1 MLCHIVGAGECTVLP
16 KKAEGDLL
24 IAADGGLDALGD
36 VGILPDLLIGDFDSV
51 KGTLPSGVETV
62 RLPVEK
68 DETDMEAAVRIGL
81 ARAYREFAFY
91 GATGG
96 RPDHTYGNY
105 RLLISLAK
113 RGMRA
118 VIRDGNYTVSA
129 VKDGS
134 LVLPES
140 AIGTVSVF
148 AVDAPAEGVTLE
160 GLYYPL
166 QDAVLSP
173 DTTLGVSNH
182 VVTHPVSVTVEK
194 GCLLVM
200 WENAKR

>member
-1 MLCHIVGAGECTVLP
+1 MVCHVVGAGECAAVP
-16 KKAEGDLL
+16 EKRRGDLL
-24 IAADGGLDALGD
+24 IAADGGLDALGAK
-36 VGILPDLLIGDFDSV
+36 GMLPDLLIGDFDSV
-51 KGTLPSGVETV
+51 QGDLPDGVETV

-81 ARAYREFAFY
+81 ARGYREFAFY

-105 RLLISLAK
+105 RLLISLVK
-113 RGMRA
+113 RGMRG
-118 VIRDGNYTVSA
+118 VIHGGDYSVSA

-134 LVLPES
+134 FVLPET
-140 AIGTVSVF
+140 AHGTVSLF
-148 AVDAPAEGVTLE
+148 AVDGRAEGVTLE

-166 QDAVLSP
+166 QNASLDV

-182 VVTHPVSVTVEK
+182 VVSRPASVTVKK
-194 GCLLVM
+194 GIVLLM
-200 WENAKR
+200 WEIQR